1 MVQVGLHDGLLF
13 SRDAASPHSV
23 CCHIIAQLSSLF
35 LLLQAVEANIRSLEA
50 QFSEA
55 TAKKESLSQQV
66 AECTIKLTRAEKLI
80 GGLGGERSRWQ
91 ATIEQLAQ
99 ASH

>member
-1 MVQVGLHDGLLF
+1 M
-13 SRDAASPHSV
+13 
-23 CCHIIAQLSSLF
+23 
-35 LLLQAVEANIRSLEA
+35 EANIRSLEV

-66 AECTIKLTRAEKLI
+66 ADCTVKLSRAEKLI

-91 ATIEQLAQ
+91 ATVEQLAQ
-99 ASH
+99 ASHISAGVHTGKYTVLTQASKQLMPGCLHALPFHGG